1 MRVRPSFL
9 KRGSDPHSQALIPLQ
24 LPGREARISILFRH
38 SISPMSFQRDYFRF
52 PIALAAALVLP
63 AVAVAQDSAAAAIA
77 ERPLTSGVF
86 SQKQV
91 ERGEGVY
98 RTSCQSCHAK
108 TEYTGDKFK
117 VAWVSKTAFDIFDT
131 IRTQMPEDNPGSLE
145 RQEYVDVVVYIFS
158 LNAYPAGAND
168 LAADDDG
175 LKKVRIDNP
184 PPSTASRPA
193 PRGTA
198 HPRVTFR
205 K

>member
-1 MRVRPSFL
+1 
-9 KRGSDPHSQALIPLQ
+9 
-24 LPGREARISILFRH
+24 
-38 SISPMSFQRDYFRF
+38 MSFQRDYFRF